1 MSLHRCGICGNLSLM
16 MLATGCRVG
25 ECLAIG
31 WDEVDLDRAAV
42 DVCWPLVRRTGVGLL
57 RLASTKTGHR
67 GDRLIPLPS
76 WVVTMLKRRRLAIA
90 AEVQAVFPGSLG
102 GWRDPSNVRR
112 VWRQSSRQRRD
123 RWVGQPHVAQDRRE
137 LPR

>member
-1 MSLHRCGICGNLSLM
+1 VTVNPVREVARIEGTARHRPKSLTAEERQQWIDALEANESAQVWDLPDLSLT

-31 WDEVDLDRAAV
+31 WDEVDLDRVAV
-42 DVCWPLVRRTGVGLL
+42 DVCWRLVRRTGVGLP

-76 WVVTMLKRRRLAIA
+76 
-90 AEVQAVFPGSLG
+90 
-102 GWRDPSNVRR
+102 
-112 VWRQSSRQRRD
+112 
-123 RWVGQPHVAQDRRE
+123 
-137 LPR
+137 